1 MHKDIALDSFLHILI
16 SRVVSFEFFKKFKIV
31 FISIIVHI
39 YRVWLG
45 WVPQHVCEGHRDN
58 FMELVSPST
67 IMWTPGVRV
76 HSSGSPNSYFT

>member
-39 YRVWLG
+39 YSVRLE
-45 WVPQHVCEGHRDN
+45 WVPQHVWGQRYGVGVSFHCNVDSRD
-58 FMELVSPST
+58 
-67 IMWTPGVRV
+67 
-76 HSSGSPNSYFT
+76 SSSLFRLTQ